1 MSLELELQ
9 KTQEALA
16 TLNSNIVVLN
26 KMLGALP
33 NLTFAIGAE
42 AGAALD
48 ENGNY
53 PQQEEAIRE
62 KAPGKSRAKKE
73 KPTAEAEADL
83 EAVADNVASIK
94 PATVE
99 DARKKAMDVSN
110 KFGKGK
116 VKELLK
122 KHGTPNIT
130 GLQDFAAF
138 VADCDDVLAA

>member
-16 TLNSNIVVLN
+16 TLNSNIVLLN

-42 AGAALD
+42 AGAVDTGSTLNPD
-48 ENGNY
+48 GSY
-53 PQQEEAIRE
+53 QQQEEGINAGKGPSKTRAR
-62 KAPGKSRAKKE
+62 KTAADQAPA
-73 KPTAEAEADL
+73 
-83 EAVADNVASIK
+83 ADNVASIK